1 MGHDSFLTV
10 GVDLVDH
17 VLKFCFCGV
26 LSEGA
31 HDGAQL
37 FGGDG
42 AIAVLVEQRK
52 RLFELGDLFLSQL
65 VSLQKIRISSQ
76 SRCEQSSG
84 GTKNTTLSTC
94 VNTLHTLV

>member
-42 AIAVLVEQRK
+42 AITVLVEQ
-52 RLFELGDLFLSQL
+52 
-65 VSLQKIRISSQ
+65 
-76 SRCEQSSG
+76 
-84 GTKNTTLSTC
+84 
-94 VNTLHTLV
+94 